1 MERKIRTG
9 IILMLI
15 SAFLTATGQLIWK
28 IGINNIK
35 LLPIGFLFYGFGAI
49 FMIKS
54 FEKEKLV
61 VAYPLMC
68 TSYVISMCYGTL
80 FLSES
85 ITPSK
90 ILAIILIIIGVVFN
104 SYDK

>member
-1 MERKIRTG
+1 MAVKIRIG

-28 IGINNIK
+28 MGVDNFI
-35 LLPIGFLFYGFGAI
+35 LLPIGFLFYGLGAI

-54 FEKEKLV
+54 FEKEKLI

-68 TSYVISMCYGTL
+68 TSYIISMFYGKI
-80 FLSES
+80 FLSEV
-85 ITPSK
+85 ITFNK
-90 ILAIILIIIGVVFN
+90 VLAVILIIIGVSLN

>member
-1 MERKIRTG
+1 MEIKIRTG
-9 IILMLI
+9 ILLMLI

-35 LLPIGFLFYGFGAI
+35 LLPIGFLLYGLGAI

-61 VAYPLMC
+61 IAYPLMC
-68 TSYVISMCYGTL
+68 ISYVVSMFYGNF
-80 FLSES
+80 FLNES
-85 ITPSK
+85 ITPNK
-90 ILAIILIIIGVVFN
+90 ILAVVLIIVGVFFN

>member
-1 MERKIRTG
+1 MAIKIRNG

-15 SAFLTATGQLIWK
+15 SAFLTATGQLMWK
-28 IGINNIK
+28 IGVNNFMF
-35 LLPIGFLFYGFGAI
+35 LPIGFLFYGFGAI

-68 TSYVISMCYGTL
+68 TSYVISMLYGNF
-80 FLSES
+80 FLNEI
-85 ITPSK
+85 ITPNK
-90 ILAIILIIIGVVFN
+90 IIAVILIIIGVFFN